1 MLTKCICTYC
11 AGPLEFEEENA
22 GEKIVCPHCGFE
34 TKLFLPGTQPPDPEL
49 TGLIRRLVRRRQ
61 IIWGGVGLVLLA
73 AVFYA
78 LGHWAIPFV
87 QEQLPSVENKVVLWL
102 VLLLACAVIPL
113 TLFWLAFPIILCFQ
127 VRKLTAVIAQLV
139 ARLVTVTEQPAEGD
153 MEAVPTENDN
163 GEGSLSPEEES
174 TEEASA

>member
-11 AGPLEFEEENA
+11 AGHLEFEEENA

-61 IIWGGVGLVLLA
+61 LIWAGVGLVIFA
-73 AVFYA
+73 AIIYV
-78 LGHWAIPFV
+78 LGHWGIPFV
-87 QEQLPSVENKVVLWL
+87 QEQLPSVESKVVLWL

-127 VRKLTAVIAQLV
+127 VRKLTAVIAELV
-139 ARLVTVTEQPAEGD
+139 ARLVTVTEQPVEGEAEV
-153 MEAVPTENDN
+153 VPTENGN
-163 GEGSLSPEEES
+163 GEEAHSSEEES